1 MSILLERH
9 LQPEMIDEI
18 LWFQMDVILKV
29 FKLEEQSE
37 TYLSI
42 HQLVQQKMPSIFLAL
57 RSAFL
62 LLPKKKRAAASY
74 PKVKAAFL
82 SPPGYCLYAPGMST
96 IRHGFLPKK
105 LIMHRSFHVPASL
118 PLHQGHIQVGL
129 SNITNLLKQELAA
142 GRSDSSSNHLVKNN
156 LSESRYHVY
165 IIYLSIISSFR
176 MFFYPVMLLLDQ
188 LLEHLIDAKVKTS
201 CPLAL

>member
-42 HQLVQQKMPSIFLAL
+42 HQLVQQKMPSFA
-57 RSAFL
+57 
-62 LLPKKKRAAASY
+62 RAAASY

-82 SPPGYCLYAPGMST
+82 SHTFWAHLGTVCMLLGCQQSGMV
-96 IRHGFLPKK
+96 FYQKK

-142 GRSDSSSNHLVKNN
+142 GRSDSSSNQLVKNN
-156 LSESRYHVY
+156 LSKSRYHVY
-165 IIYLSIISSFR
+165 IIYISIISSYR
-176 MFFYPVMLLLDQ
+176 MFFYPVMLLLNQ
-188 LLEHLIDAKVKTS
+188 LFEHLIDAKVS
-201 CPLAL
+201 DLMPVGPVALYH